1 MKGMEQWAWVS
12 IAEVDAAVR
21 GGAVL
26 GEGAVGRCPDICPHA
41 VAPPCSESS
50 LQEYSLILFLIY

>member
-1 MKGMEQWAWVS
+1 MKGMGQWAWVS

-26 GEGAVGRCPDICPHA
+26 GEGAVGRHPDIYPHT
-41 VAPPCSESS
+41 VAPPCSEASS
-50 LQEYSLILFLIY
+50 QDYSLILFLIY